1 MKPSSHVDRF
11 ARDHLPPFEQWPEL
25 AFDLPSL
32 RYPDRL
38 NCVEVLLDRALL
50 DVSPHKPAI
59 LYGDKSWSYGELWS
73 QVNRVARVLVQDLGV
88 TPGSRVLL
96 RAGNT
101 PALFVCWLAVTKIGA
116 IAVSTPALLRAR
128 ELRRIIDKARIGLA
142 LCDQTLVQELIAAT
156 AHSSRGSGDV
166 PSGDSPLRI
175 VTFGSSEAEL
185 ECAARTQAA
194 HFRAFPTSQDDVC
207 LIAFT
212 SGTTGQPKATVHF
225 HRDILA
231 ICATFA
237 THMLPGS
244 RPGIFCGT
252 PPIAFTFGLGA
263 LLAFPLHFRATIA
276 LPSDSTPAAL
286 GEAIGRHRA
295 THVFTSPTGF
305 RTLLAQQGDHDL
317 STVKTCVSAGE
328 HLNIETSDAWF
339 DATGV
344 RIMDGIGST
353 EMTHI
358 FISAAG
364 EDIRPGST
372 GKPVPGYTVCLLD
385 NEGQPIEGTD
395 TGRLAVRGPTGCRY
409 LADERQREYVI
420 NGWNVTGDLFR
431 RDEDGYY
438 WYVARFDD
446 MIISGGYNIAGPEVE
461 ESLMLHPDVEECAVV
476 GWPDPLRGEIVKAV
490 VVLRKGIVAGQ
501 EWVKILQDHVKS
513 TLAPYKYP
521 RAFEFRTELP
531 RTSTG
536 KLQRSALK
544 YRSNPTATD
553 EHE

>member
-1 MKPSSHVDRF
+1 MELKPSSHVDGF
-11 ARDHLPPFEQWPEL
+11 ARDHLPPFEQWPQL
-25 AFDLPSL
+25 RFDLQTL
-32 RYPDRL
+32 NYPDTL
-38 NCVEVLLDRALL
+38 NCAEALLDRALL
-50 DVSPHKPAI
+50 EVSPHKPAI
-59 LYGDKSWSYGELWS
+59 LHGDESWSYGELWS
-73 QVNRVARVLVQDLGV
+73 QVNRVAWVLVQDLGV

-101 PALFVCWLAVTKIGA
+101 PAMFVCWLAVTKIGA
-116 IAVSTPALLRAR
+116 IAVSTTAMLRAR
-128 ELRRIIDKARIGLA
+128 ELRQILGKARIGFA

-156 AHSSRGSGDV
+156 
-166 PSGDSPLRI
+166 DSPLRI
-175 VTFGSSEAEL
+175 MTFGSADAEL
-185 ECAARTQAA
+185 ECAARTQPPD
-194 HFRAFPTSQDDVC
+194 FRAFPTSQDDVC

-225 HRDILA
+225 HRDVLA
-231 ICATFA
+231 ICDTFA
-237 THMLPGS
+237 AHTLPGS
-244 RPGIFCGT
+244 RTGIFCGT

-263 LLAFPLHFRATIA
+263 LLAFPLYFRATIA
-276 LPSDSTPAAL
+276 LPGESTPAAL
-286 GEAIGRHRA
+286 GDAIERHRA

-328 HLNIETSDAWF
+328 HLHIETSDAWF

-344 RIMDGIGST
+344 RIIDGIGST

-364 EDIRPGST
+364 DDIRPGST
-372 GKPVPGYTVCLLD
+372 GKPAPGYTACLLD
-385 NEGQPIEGTD
+385 NEGLPIEGTG

-461 ESLMLHPDVEECAVV
+461 ESLMLHPDVEDCAVV

-490 VVLRKGIVAGQ
+490 VVLRKGIVEGQ
-501 EWVKILQDHVKS
+501 EVVKILQDHVKS

-521 RAFEFRTELP
+521 RAIEFRTELP
-531 RTSTG
+531 KTSTG

-544 YRSNPTATD
+544 HRSN
-553 EHE
+553 HEGSERVGQDPG